1 MNAIKTF
8 CAVMAALVLSACGK
22 SVDLSKPEFAV
33 GAYWESLAS
42 DNVAQ
47 FLITVGDSKEGKAL
61 DKESQVFFTERF
73 AQLAKTFKG
82 NIKTITVT
90 EVKYDE
96 SKSTAQ
102 VKVLLERFDGSTSQR
117 RMHTVKNGD
126 SWRLKGA
133 QSGASGFE
141 AMGEAFDEALGNFG
155 K

>member
-47 FLITVGDSKEGKAL
+47 FLTTVGDSKEGKAL

-102 VKVLLERFDGSTSQR
+102 VLSLI
-117 RMHTVKNGD
+117 HI
-126 SWRLKGA
+126 
-133 QSGASGFE
+133 
-141 AMGEAFDEALGNFG
+141 
-155 K
+155 

>member
-47 FLITVGDSKEGKAL
+47 FLTTVGDSKEGKAL
-61 DKESQVFFTERF
+61 DKESQVFFT
-73 AQLAKTFKG
+73 
-82 NIKTITVT
+82 
-90 EVKYDE
+90 
-96 SKSTAQ
+96 
-102 VKVLLERFDGSTSQR
+102 ERFDGSTSQR